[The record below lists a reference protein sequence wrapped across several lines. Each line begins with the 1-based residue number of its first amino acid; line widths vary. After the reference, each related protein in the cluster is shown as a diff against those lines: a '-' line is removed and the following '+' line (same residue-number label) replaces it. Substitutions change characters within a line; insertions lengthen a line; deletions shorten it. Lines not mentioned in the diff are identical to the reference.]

1 VQARQVFWQRIY
13 NTINTEMI
21 MRVDKWLKVSRLIK
35 RRSVANEI
43 CDKNRIKI
51 NNRIVKAST
60 EVKIGD
66 RLEIS
71 LGETMIDLEILKVP
85 KDKENVSV
93 QDALELYRVI
103 SKLKLNE

>member
-1 VQARQVFWQRIY
+1 
-13 NTINTEMI
+13 